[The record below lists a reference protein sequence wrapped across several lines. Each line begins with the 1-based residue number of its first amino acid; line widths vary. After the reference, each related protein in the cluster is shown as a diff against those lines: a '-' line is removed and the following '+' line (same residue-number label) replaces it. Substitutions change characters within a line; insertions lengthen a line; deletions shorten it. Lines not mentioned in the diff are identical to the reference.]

1 MILHSKKACKSQSGM
16 TLIEVLVA
24 LVVIGVALAAVIKTV
39 DSGVVSVAY
48 MKERSFAHWV
58 AANQETTLQLQGA
71 SPGTNWTEASM
82 AKREWHIRTRT
93 EATNNPN
100 ILRAYIDVFVSR
112 DNEEPSAQLV
122 TYVGRST

>member
-1 MILHSKKACKSQSGM
+1 MKGAKVQSGL

-24 LVVIGVALAAVIKTV
+24 LVVIGLALAAVIKTV

-58 AANQETTLQLQGA
+58 AANHETQIQLDGVSVGSEWQ
-71 SPGTNWTEASM
+71 EASM
-82 AKREWHIRTRT
+82 AQREWHIRTRV
-93 EATNNPN
+93 EATNDPA

-112 DNEEPSAQLV
+112 DSQEPSAQLV
-122 TYVGRST
+122 TYIGKST